1 MDPKPGPTFWNALA
15 KSGLENPLWL
25 AESPSS
31 ACPPAIPAVG
41 GPFFRKLDNPP
52 RLPAEFKGA
61 PGVPGTERLGIG
73 GNEAIEADMSAP
85 PALGP
90 VGDSRLETL
99 ALAATP
105 LTLTLLLLLVLPVV
119 AAPLPVALLET

>member
-1 MDPKPGPTFWNALA
+1 MA

-25 AESPSS
+25 ALNPSR

-41 GPFFRKLDNPP
+41 GPFFLKVDNPP

-61 PGVPGTERLGIG
+61 PGVPGTERLGMG
-73 GNEAIEADMSAP
+73 GREAIEADMSAP

-90 VGDSRLETL
+90 VGDSRRDAL
-99 ALAATP
+99 ALAGTWA
-105 LTLTLLLLLVLPVV
+105 PVV
-119 AAPLPVALLET
+119 AFPVPVGLLET